1 MICYN
6 YGAKK
11 FLAPFFF
18 INTNAWEQRELGKV
32 FTIRNEKNGDRYTR
46 EDVLAVSDT
55 YGCVT

>member
-1 MICYN
+1 M
-6 YGAKK
+6 
-11 FLAPFFF
+11 APFFF